1 MITNATATVCRRDDK
16 ARVFL
21 STKSHLPTVRS
32 VNSGNSLGASQGVSP
47 IVDFGFL
54 LIFGNDIHPSENFMK
69 FRFAALTAALLMGT
83 AAQAQTVFTAS
94 SWVPPTHTL
103 SVAQKEWCDALEK
116 ESAGRMKCNILPKS
130 VSAPPGTF
138 DAVRDGLADISF
150 TVDGY
155 TPGRFINTQVAEFP
169 FLGDNSMATSV
180 AYQRIYSKYFAPLG
194 EHRGVKVLGVFTHGP
209 GTIFNSKKPV
219 NSIADGAALKWRIG
233 GGNINE
239 LTKLMGWNTTLKPAT
254 EAFELLSTGVMDGT
268 LFPDESIASFKLSM
282 IKHATTL
289 PGGLYN
295 TSFVFM
301 MNPAKY
307 DALSAQDKAVV
318 DKLSGEY
325 VARGFGAGWDK
336 VDDASVNG
344 AQKTQ
349 GVQRIKA
356 SDAFVNE
363 VKSKQAGLEEKW
375 VAAAEA
381 KGLKNAKGVLA
392 EFRAEI
398 AKVK

>member
-1 MITNATATVCRRDDK
+1 
-16 ARVFL
+16 
-21 STKSHLPTVRS
+21 
-32 VNSGNSLGASQGVSP
+32 
-47 IVDFGFL
+47 
-54 LIFGNDIHPSENFMK
+54 MK
-69 FRFAALTAALLMGT
+69 IKFALTTIAVAA
-83 AAQAQTVFTAS
+83 AASASAQTVFTAS
-94 SWVPPTHTL
+94 TWVPPTHTL

-116 ESAGRMKCNILPKS
+116 ESAGRMKCNILPKA

-155 TPGRFINTQVAEFP
+155 TPGRFVFTQMAEFP

-180 AYQRIYSKYFAPLG
+180 AYQRVYNKHFAPLG

-209 GTIFNSKKPV
+209 GIIFNSKKPV
-219 NSIADGAALKWRIG
+219 NSVADGASLKWRIG

-268 LFPDESIASFKLSM
+268 LFPDESVASFKLSM
-282 IKHATTL
+282 IKHATIM

-307 DALSAQDKAVV
+307 NALSAQDKAVV

-325 VARGFGAGWDK
+325 AARLFGAGWDK
-336 VDDASVNG
+336 VDDASING
-344 AQKTQ
+344 AQKAQ

-356 SDAFVNE
+356 SDAFVAE
-363 VKSKQAGLEEKW
+363 VRSRQATLEDKW
-375 VAAAEA
+375 AAAAEG
-381 KGLKNAKGVLA
+381 KGLKNAKEVLN

-398 AKVK
+398 AKIK

>member
-1 MITNATATVCRRDDK
+1 M
-16 ARVFL
+16 
-21 STKSHLPTVRS
+21 
-32 VNSGNSLGASQGVSP
+32 
-47 IVDFGFL
+47 
-54 LIFGNDIHPSENFMK
+54 
-69 FRFAALTAALLMGT
+69 
-83 AAQAQTVFTAS
+83 
-94 SWVPPTHTL
+94 
-103 SVAQKEWCDALEK
+103 
-116 ESAGRMKCNILPKS
+116 
-130 VSAPPGTF
+130 SAPPGTF

-155 TPGRFINTQVAEFP
+155 TPGRFVFTQMAEFP

-180 AYQRIYSKYFAPLG
+180 AYQRVYNKHFAPLG

-209 GTIFNSKKPV
+209 GIIFNSKKPV
-219 NSIADGAALKWRIG
+219 NSIADGASLKWRIG

-268 LFPDESIASFKLSM
+268 LFPDESVASFKLSM
-282 IKHATTL
+282 IKHATIM

-307 DALSAQDKAVV
+307 NALSAQDKAVV

-325 VARGFGAGWDK
+325 AARLFGAGWDK
-336 VDDASVNG
+336 VDDASING
-344 AQKTQ
+344 AQKAQ

-356 SDAFVNE
+356 SDAFVAE
-363 VKSKQAGLEEKW
+363 VRSRQATLEDKW
-375 VAAAEA
+375 AAAAEG
-381 KGLKNAKGVLA
+381 KGLKNAKEVLN

-398 AKVK
+398 AKIK

>member
-1 MITNATATVCRRDDK
+1 MTFRLAASAAFTATL
-16 ARVFL
+16 F
-21 STKSHLPTVRS
+21 
-32 VNSGNSLGASQGVSP
+32 LGAHAS
-47 IVDFGFL
+47 
-54 LIFGNDIHPSENFMK
+54 
-69 FRFAALTAALLMGT
+69 
-83 AAQAQTVFTAS
+83 AQTVFSAS
-94 SWVPPTHTL
+94 SWGPPTHTL

-116 ESAGRMKCNILPKS
+116 ESAGRMKCNILPKA

-155 TPGRFINTQVAEFP
+155 TPGRFVNTKVAEFP
-169 FLGDNSMATSV
+169 FLGDDSRATSI
-180 AYQRIYSKYFAPLG
+180 AYQRVYSKYFAPLG

-209 GTIFNSKKPV
+209 GVIFNTKKPV
-219 NSIADGAALKWRIG
+219 LSSADAASLKWRIG
-233 GGNINE
+233 GGNIND
-239 LTKLMGWNTTLKPAT
+239 LTKLMGWNTTLKPAS
-254 EAFELLSTGVMDGT
+254 ESFEMLSTGVMDGT

-282 IKHATTL
+282 IKHATTF

-325 VARGFGAGWDK
+325 VASRFGAGWDK
-336 VDDASVNG
+336 VDAESVNG
-344 AQKTQ
+344 AQKAQ
-349 GVQRIKA
+349 GVQRVKA
-356 SDAFVNE
+356 PEAFINE
-363 VKSKQAGLEEKW
+363 VKAKQSQLEDQW
-375 VAAAEA
+375 AAAAEA
-381 KGLKNAKGVLA
+381 KGLKNPKGVLA

-398 AKVK
+398 AKAK

>member
-1 MITNATATVCRRDDK
+1 
-16 ARVFL
+16 
-21 STKSHLPTVRS
+21 
-32 VNSGNSLGASQGVSP
+32 
-47 IVDFGFL
+47 
-54 LIFGNDIHPSENFMK
+54 MK
-69 FRFAALTAALLMGT
+69 IRFAALTATLLMGT

-94 SWVPPTHTL
+94 SWVPPAHPL
-103 SVAQKEWCDALEK
+103 SMAQKEWCDALDK

-155 TPGRFINTQVAEFP
+155 TPGRFIGSQVAEFA
-169 FLGDNSMATSV
+169 FLGDNSVQTSV
-180 AYQRIYSKYFAPLG
+180 AYQRVYDKYLAPLN
-194 EHRGVKVLGVFTHGP
+194 EHRGVKALSVFTHGP
-209 GTIFNSKKPV
+209 GIIFTTKQPTTSA
-219 NSIADGAALKWRIG
+219 ADAVKLKWRVG
-233 GGNINE
+233 GGYINE
-239 LTKLMGWNTTLKPAT
+239 LGKVMGWNMTLKPAT
-254 EAFELLSTGVMDGT
+254 ETFELLSTGVMDGT
-268 LFPDESIASFKLSM
+268 FFPDESIASFKLNM
-282 IKHATTL
+282 VKHATTF

-295 TSFVFM
+295 TAFVFM
-301 MNPAKY
+301 MNADKY
-307 DALSAQDKAVV
+307 KALSAPDKAVV

-325 VARGFGAGWDK
+325 VSRLFGAGWDK
-336 VDDASVNG
+336 ADDASVNG
-344 AQKTQ
+344 AQKAQ

-363 VKSKQAGLEEKW
+363 VKAKQAQLEDKW
-375 VAAAEA
+375 AAAAEA